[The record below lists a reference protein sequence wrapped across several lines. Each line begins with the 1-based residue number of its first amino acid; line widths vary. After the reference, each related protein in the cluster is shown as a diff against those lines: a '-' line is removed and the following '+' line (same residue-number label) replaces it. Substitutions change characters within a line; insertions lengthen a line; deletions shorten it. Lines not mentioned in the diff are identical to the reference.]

1 MFHLRA
7 NQERNFKESSYC
19 IQISLEKMTQVR
31 WLDVINTSTDYILKN
46 EDNQEKY
53 MDDFDSFPL

>member
-1 MFHLRA
+1 MFNLRA
-7 NQERNFKESSYC
+7 NLERNFKKSSYC
-19 IQISLEKMTQVR
+19 IQISLERMTQVR
-31 WLDVINTSTDYILKN
+31 WLDVIKN